1 MQRGYLATYLYTN
14 FTCIIFAH
22 IKHYHRYIG
31 IGLGCTSSAKC
42 DMIVGNGGGS
52 NPVSIGDFFEEHG
65 DRLPFTDVEMGG
77 TDDVKLLAASYR

>member
-1 MQRGYLATYLYTN
+1 
-14 FTCIIFAH
+14 
-22 IKHYHRYIG
+22 
-31 IGLGCTSSAKC
+31 
-42 DMIVGNGGGS
+42 MIVGNGGGS